1 MGILILGVFIVYFER
16 KIKRNDSKT
25 ILWLHAVL
33 LCFII
38 LSVILNSYLEHVCGW
53 QYGVAGADLTAHF
66 NGAKALSEGIDLKDL
81 DKIAYR
87 FEISLSG
94 LSYIIYALILKWI
107 SFSPIIISY
116 RFSLQVFYT
125 IQLILAVLSVDNIC
139 HLFEN
144 EKKKYN
150 YILLLTVSSCVCI
163 LQQAS
168 ILMRD
173 IWVFYF
179 LTCFFSLKYINKKD
193 IVKSII
199 LLVICFLM
207 RNYTVLITLPFF
219 VWKVSKKI
227 KLGVMTSFAI
237 LLVFIFGQNLIGGL
251 AKTYGIRW
259 EFGFNFN
266 FLSILKYILFPNI
279 LSQTYNVQHA
289 STYQYSCLGG
299 NTEWIYYILSVW
311 NIYIYPL
318 VAYGIYIVFTKK
330 KKIEEGII
338 WLLQIVNIGLIYSV
352 FYNSMSEPRHKL
364 LILFGLIFFF
374 NEAVLAIKKKILIV
388 YYLLVSLIILLM
400 FAMIG

>member
-1 MGILILGVFIVYFER
+1 MGILFLGFFILYFEK

-25 ILWLHAVL
+25 ILWLHAIL

-38 LSVILNSYLEHVCGW
+38 FSLLLNSYLEHICGW
-53 QYGVAGADLTAHF
+53 KYGVAGADLTAHF
-66 NGAKALSEGIDLKDL
+66 NGAKALSEGVGLKDL
-81 DKIAYR
+81 HKIAYR

-94 LSYIIYALILKWI
+94 LPYIIYALVLKWI
-107 SFSPIIISY
+107 SFSPVIISY

-125 IQLILAVLSVDNIC
+125 IQLMLAVLSVDNIC
-139 HLFEN
+139 HLFQN
-144 EKKKYN
+144 QKKKYN

-179 LTCFFSLKYINKKD
+179 LTCFFSLNYLKKKN
-193 IVKSII
+193 IIKSII
-199 LLVICFLM
+199 LFVICLLL
-207 RNYTVLITLPFF
+207 RNYTILITLPFL

-227 KLGVMTSFAI
+227 KLGVFVSFGV
-237 LLVFIFGQNLIGGL
+237 LLAFMFGQNIIGGL

-259 EFGFNFN
+259 EFDFNYN
-266 FLSILKYILFPNI
+266 LLSIFKYILFPNI
-279 LSQTYNVQHA
+279 VSQTYNVQHP

-311 NIYIYPL
+311 NVYIYPL
-318 VAYGIYIVFTKK
+318 VVYGIYIVFTKK
-330 KKIEEGII
+330 KKIEEGIV

-352 FYNSMSEPRHKL
+352 FYNSVSEPRHKL
-364 LILFGLIFFF
+364 LILFGLLFFF
-374 NEAVLAIKKKILIV
+374 NEAILTLKKKYLIM
-388 YYLLVSLIILLM
+388 YYLVISLIILLM